1 MLLLGQLRGQ
11 LDGQGVQEGEGRRR
25 LKEEVVSESARVRRK
40 ERRKEGLENEG
51 TRDVGGSNRVAKEM
65 METAITK
72 RERKRRTQTVNGKRE
87 WYAAKCKWY
96 AAKQTQTQSKAT
108 QTQMQGDTAVD
119 ADEANAEE
127 DEGGE
132 GTHTCEVVVRI
143 RGTAFSFGFEGR
155 LLPLATCWSSLLEPS
170 TEERGEGKGEVS
182 GISRTRRRD
191 GGIREE
197 ERGSGENARTEENEG
212 ERNEKRA
219 RRRTKE
225 DEERAGQNAERRN
238 KLRSESRRIKTRRT
252 K

>member
-1 MLLLGQLRGQ
+1 MVHGEMQMVRGEA
-11 LDGQGVQEGEGRRR
+11 D
-25 LKEEVVSESARVRRK
+25 A
-40 ERRKEGLENEG
+40 
-51 TRDVGGSNRVAKEM
+51 DAK
-65 METAITK
+65 
-72 RERKRRTQTVNGKRE
+72 
-87 WYAAKCKWY
+87 
-96 AAKQTQTQSKAT
+96 
-108 QTQMQGDTAVD
+108 QGDTAVD

-191 GGIREE
+191 GGIRGE
-197 ERGSGENARTEENEG
+197 ERRGEERTMPG
-212 ERNEKRA
+212 

-225 DEERAGQNAERRN
+225 NETKRGQDGGR
-238 KLRSESRRIKTRRT
+238 RRT
-252 K
+252 KRGQDRTQNDETNYGARADE